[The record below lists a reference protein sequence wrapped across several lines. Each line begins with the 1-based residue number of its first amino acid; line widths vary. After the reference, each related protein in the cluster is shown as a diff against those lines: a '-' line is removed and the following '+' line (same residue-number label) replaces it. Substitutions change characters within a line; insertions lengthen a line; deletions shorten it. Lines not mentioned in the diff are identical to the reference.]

1 METVKLF
8 EKYYKRLAREGLT
21 KSVLCGL
28 LVGFSAM
35 LVAAFCFWMAGT
47 GLFWLAVIPFIL
59 GTAVSAPVFYYR
71 KFKPTSSAV
80 AARIDELGLEERM
93 ITMNELKND
102 DSYIARRQRED
113 AVKSLGLVKA
123 DLIRLAVSVPLI
135 VAVAVLGIAGLG
147 MTTVSALAANEVV
160 SSGKDVIEDISKK
173 PPVYFDVQYEIEG
186 DGEIIGSEIQRVEN
200 GKGGT
205 EVTAVANDG
214 YAFVGW
220 YIALDGKNVYNGAV
234 LVSDKPV
241 HAATEVTENLTIFAV
256 FQEVEEGEDGGDGEG
271 EGEEGEDGEQ
281 GDPGEPGEPGQGN
294 QSSKP
299 GEGTGNGAGGDY
311 NGNDYIIDG
320 KTDYGDYIGDASQN
334 ATEGAKGD
342 SNLSGK
348 GQDAIGGYFG
358 NIGN

>member
-47 GLFWLAVIPFIL
+47 KLFWLAVIPFAL
-59 GTAVSAPVFYYR
+59 GTAGSAPVFYYR

-123 DLIRLAVSVPLI
+123 ELIKLAVSIPLI
-135 VAVAVLGIAGLG
+135 VAVAVLGIVGLG

-160 SSGKDVIEDISKK
+160 SSGKDMIDDITKEAVK
-173 PPVYFDVQYEIEG
+173 YYDVSYEIEG
-186 DGEIIGSEIQRVEN
+186 DGEIVGDIVQRIEKDKN
-200 GKGGT
+200 GT

-214 YAFVGW
+214 FAFVGW
-220 YIALDGKNVYNGAV
+220 YIALDGENIRNGAV
-234 LVSDKPV
+234 AVSDKPV
-241 HAATEVTENLTIFAV
+241 HTATEVTENLTIFAV
-256 FQEVEEGEDGGDGEG
+256 FQEVDEGDGEGDGDGEG
-271 EGEEGEDGEQ
+271 EEGEQ
-281 GDPGEPGEPGQGN
+281 GDPGEPESSNNSENNGDGPNQG
-294 QSSKP
+294 SSS
-299 GEGTGNGAGGDY
+299 GDF
-311 NGNDYIIDG
+311 NSNDHIIDG

-348 GQDAIGGYFG
+348 GQDAIGEYFG

>member
-35 LVAAFCFWMAGT
+35 LVTAFCFWMTEAD
-47 GLFWLAVIPFIL
+47 LFWLAVIPFVI
-59 GTAVSAPVFYYR
+59 GVAVSATVFYYR

-80 AARIDELGLEERM
+80 AARIDELGLEERI
-93 ITMNELKND
+93 ITMNELRND

-113 AVKSLGLVKA
+113 AVKTLGLVKA

-135 VAVAVLGIAGLG
+135 VAVAVLGIACLG
-147 MTTVSALAANEVV
+147 MTTVNALAANEVV
-160 SSGKDVIEDISKK
+160 SSGKDVIDDISKK
-173 PPVYFDVQYEIEG
+173 PAVYFDVQYEIEG
-186 DGEIIGSEIQRVEN
+186 DGEIVGSEVQRVES
-200 GKGGT
+200 GKDGT
-205 EVTAVANDG
+205 EVIAVANDG

-220 YIALDGKNVYNGAV
+220 YIALDGKSVYKGCI
-234 LVSDKPV
+234 LMGDKPSYMV
-241 HAATEVTENLTIFAV
+241 TDVTENFTIFAV
-256 FQEVEEGEDGGDGEG
+256 FVEVDDDNDEDGEENGEG
-271 EGEEGEDGEQ
+271 GEQ
-281 GDPGEPGEPGQGN
+281 GDPGEPGGSNNSGESSGDSPNQG
-294 QSSKP
+294 SSS
-299 GEGTGNGAGGDY
+299 GEY
-311 NGNDYIIDG
+311 NNNDHIIDG

-348 GQDAIGGYFG
+348 GQEAIGGYFG

>member
-47 GLFWLAVIPFIL
+47 KLFWLAVIPFVL
-59 GTAVSAPVFYYR
+59 GTAGSAPVFYYR

-123 DLIRLAVSVPLI
+123 ELIKLAVSIPLI

-160 SSGKDVIEDISKK
+160 SSGKNMIDDIKKDPVVYYDVS
-173 PPVYFDVQYEIEG
+173 YEIEG
-186 DGEIIGSEIQRVEN
+186 EGEILGNEVQRVEN
-200 GKGGT
+200 GKDAT
-205 EVTAVANDG
+205 EVTAIAGEGFMFSKWSDG
-214 YAFVGW
+214 NENPTRQDLN
-220 YIALDGKNVYNGAV
+220 I
-234 LVSDKPV
+234 
-241 HAATEVTENLTIFAV
+241 TEDVTITAIFE
-256 FQEVEEGEDGGDGEG
+256 EVEDGDDGDD
-271 EGEEGEDGEQ
+271 DGDPDDADDSD
-281 GDPGEPGEPGQGN
+281 DPGEPSEQPDSGKGDNGQGGG
-294 QSSKP
+294 QG
-299 GEGTGNGAGGDY
+299 GEWKD
-311 NGNDYIIDG
+311 NDTIIDG
-320 KTDYGDYIGDASQN
+320 STKYDDYYDDAKKD
-334 ATEGAKGD
+334 ATEGAKD
-342 SNLSGK
+342 NSNMSQK
-348 GQDAIGGYFG
+348 DKDVNNGYFD
-358 NIGN
+358 NIKK

>member
-1 METVKLF
+1 M
-8 EKYYKRLAREGLT
+8 
-21 KSVLCGL
+21 
-28 LVGFSAM
+28 
-35 LVAAFCFWMAGT
+35 
-47 GLFWLAVIPFIL
+47 
-59 GTAVSAPVFYYR
+59 
-71 KFKPTSSAV
+71 
-80 AARIDELGLEERM
+80 
-93 ITMNELKND
+93 
-102 DSYIARRQRED
+102 
-113 AVKSLGLVKA
+113 
-123 DLIRLAVSVPLI
+123 
-135 VAVAVLGIAGLG
+135 
-147 MTTVSALAANEVV
+147 
-160 SSGKDVIEDISKK
+160 
-173 PPVYFDVQYEIEG
+173 
-186 DGEIIGSEIQRVEN
+186 
-200 GKGGT
+200 
-205 EVTAVANDG
+205 TAVANDG

-220 YIALDGKNVYNGAV
+220 YIALDGENVYNGAV

-241 HAATEVTENLTIFAV
+241 HTATEVTENLTIFAV
-256 FQEVEEGEDGGDGEG
+256 FQEVEEGEDGGDGDG